1 MDNNDLRE
9 ISKKLSVL
17 IALNLGKNDK
27 FSTVK
32 EKIVYLKT
40 FSLGNGEIAEI
51 LTTTKHSVEVVL
63 DRLKNKKE

>member
-1 MDNNDLRE
+1 MDNNDFKE

-27 FSTVK
+27 LSTVK

-40 FSLGNGEIAEI
+40 FGLGNGEIAEI

-63 DRLKNKKE
+63 GRLKNKK